1 MNNRGLYI
9 HIPFCKSKCLYCNFG
24 STALSDIKT
33 TKVDLLRHY
42 LTALKKELEYYP
54 YSAVRT
60 VYVGGGTPTVL
71 EADDLADLLDFCRQ
85 HFKINPEAEIS
96 VEANPGTLNENK
108 LSILKKAGVNRLSLG
123 VQSFNGRLLKEI
135 GRIHT
140 AREVLDNFRLA
151 RDIGFDNINI
161 DLIFALPGESFQEW
175 QNDLKKAAEL
185 TPEHISV
192 YNLTLEEGTELY
204 NRWQAGQLEKASND
218 LEAMMY
224 EEAISFLTG
233 EGWHHY
239 EIANFARPGR
249 QSRHN
254 NIYWKNEEYIGIGA
268 GATSYI
274 DGVRYTNTRIP
285 EMYIKKVLARTG
297 SDEDKEF
304 PYPWVEELEKLDGK
318 KKLGEA
324 VMLGLRIREGI
335 KLTHE
340 IQENF
345 SRQIEELIEKRL
357 LEKKDNNLKLT
368 HQGLMLANQVYQEFV

>member
-1 MNNRGLYI
+1 MDKGLYI
-9 HIPFCKSKCLYCNFG
+9 HIPFCKNRCLYCNFG

-33 TKVDLLRHY
+33 AKVDLLRHY

-60 VYVGGGTPTVL
+60 VYIGGGTPTVL
-71 EADDLADLLDFCRQ
+71 EAGDIADLLAFCRQ

-123 VQSFNGRLLKEI
+123 VQSFNDRFLKEI

-239 EIANFARPGR
+239 EIANFARLGR

-285 EMYIKKVLARTG
+285 EIYIKKVLARTD
-297 SDEDKEF
+297 SDEEKEF
-304 PYPWVEELEKLDGK
+304 PYPWVEELEELSGK